1 MMKKENNSEG
11 IQINKYISNS
21 GFCSRREAEKLI
33 EQMRVTINDELCLLS
48 ARVHAGDEVA
58 IDGERI
64 KNKQKAIYIALNKP
78 VGVTSTTDTTDKS
91 NIISFMNHPKRI
103 FPVGRLDKDSEGL
116 ILLTNDGDIVNK
128 ILRAG
133 NNNEK
138 EYVVTVD
145 QELKPEMIRQ
155 MGTGVKI
162 LGERTKPCY
171 IKQEGS
177 RRFRIILKQGLNRQ
191 IRRMCAEF
199 GYKVKT
205 LKRIRIMHITLG
217 NLATGKWRYLNP
229 VEIEQLEKT
238 LLNANN

>member
-1 MMKKENNSEG
+1 MKSVQKEEG

-33 EQMRVTINDELCLLS
+33 EQARVTINDELVLLT
-48 ARVHAGDEVA
+48 ARVFPGDVVA
-58 IDGERI
+58 IDGEKI
-64 KNKQKAIYIALNKP
+64 KNKQKPIYIALNKP
-78 VGVTSTTDTTDKS
+78 VGVTSTTDETDKS
-91 NIISFMNHPKRI
+91 NIIRFMNHPKRI

-138 EYVVTVD
+138 EYVVSVD
-145 QELKPEMIRQ
+145 KELTPEMIRQ
-155 MGTGVKI
+155 MGSGVKI

-171 IKQEGS
+171 IRQEGQ

-199 GYKVKT
+199 GYKVKD
-205 LKRIRIMHITLG
+205 LKRIRIMHIQLG
-217 NLATGKWRYLNP
+217 NLATGKWRYLTP
-229 VEIEQLEKT
+229 AEIEQLDRLLEKAY
-238 LLNANN
+238 N